1 MATMEKQIEQ
11 DLIKKLESLDQ
22 NAEVIVTSSNFELN
36 GASVPISFVHQ
47 YNEGLKE
54 VKTFID
60 YFDGDTYSK
69 ETWSI
74 IGGQTPVVMVS

>member
-1 MATMEKQIEQ
+1 MKVK
-11 DLIKKLESLDQ
+11 DLIKKLEGLDQ

-36 GASVPISFVHQ
+36 GASVPVSFVHQ
-47 YNEGLKE
+47 YNEGSKKLQ
-54 VKTFID
+54 TFRD
-60 YFDGDTYSK
+60 AFDGDTYSK

>member
-1 MATMEKQIEQ
+1 MKVK
-11 DLIKKLESLDQ
+11 DLIKKLEALDQ

-36 GASVPISFVHQ
+36 GANVPVSFVHQ
-47 YNEGLKE
+47 YNDGSKR
-54 VKTFID
+54 VKTFRD
-60 YFDGDTYSK
+60 AFDGDTYSK